1 MQATQMGK
9 ISGDVVHENKC
20 IHAKKYK
27 PSSSCIGTMVV
38 SNLSLIFPLGQTMV
52 SPHPQC
58 IEYLVG

>member
-1 MQATQMGK
+1 MQATEMGK
-9 ISGDVVHENKC
+9 ISGEVGHEMHPC
-20 IHAKKYK
+20 KKYK

-38 SNLSLIFPLGQTMV
+38 SNLSLIFPLGKTML